1 MNLLEFIAVI
11 IGIVCIAGAWGNWQR
26 QNQAQMEK
34 DRLLMMS
41 REETKRWEILTG
53 IVVNKPASRIPPAPP
68 NPHRKD

>member
-11 IGIVCIAGAWGNWQR
+11 IGIVCIAGAWGNWQL
-26 QNQAQMEK
+26 QKQAQMEK

-53 IVVNKPASRIPPAPP
+53 VIVNKPASRIPPAPP
-68 NPHRKD
+68 NPR